1 MDRTV
6 NVSAIQQ
13 PKMELGG
20 KLEAKDDVSTTDDKT
35 SHGILTLELAEH
47 CIHGALVGKQV
58 LNKGTSVLQKRNITS
73 ENTLY
78 AQSVCPDE
86 INHEGT
92 EITNLLTAYFG
103 KVFHLGGLAGIP
115 FTGTYRVWCLY
126 CACSRRWQFVHS
138 MGNAHGNYTD

>member
-58 LNKGTSVLQKRNITS
+58 LNKGTSVLPTRNITS

-115 FTGTYRVWCLY
+115 FTGTYRVWCL
-126 CACSRRWQFVHS
+126 
-138 MGNAHGNYTD
+138 